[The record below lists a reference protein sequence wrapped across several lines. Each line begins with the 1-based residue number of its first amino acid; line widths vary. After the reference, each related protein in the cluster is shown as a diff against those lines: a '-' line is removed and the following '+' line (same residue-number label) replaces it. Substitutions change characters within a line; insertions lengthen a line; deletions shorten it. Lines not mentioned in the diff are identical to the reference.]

1 MSEFVGIG
9 DLHLTSPF
17 GKGVTG
23 GLSAY
28 IDNHDDMV
36 ANLVISQ
43 PLRYAEKKGIDNLIL
58 YGDIS
63 EKPRLTYEGMLALTR
78 ILEQPFQFHIIL
90 GNHDLFG
97 EDPALGHSLQIIK
110 KMGMKN
116 VHIYEKPTDVVIG
129 KAPVRFLP
137 WPHAKFHKSALNVAH
152 VDVQGARSDSGRL
165 LESENL
171 SASKATAVI
180 GHIHTRQ
187 KVRNSWFSGTLY
199 QTNFGE
205 NGDKS
210 FHHITYTKGD
220 WEIEDIPVKP
230 TYRLHTVEALTK
242 DDLKKVPAS
251 KFDLVKLIL
260 LDGNE
265 LSAADY
271 AHLNVVRQRAVST
284 ERDLAL
290 ARIEDLHDGAEIE
303 FNTDEFFDEWLEMQ
317 QVEPSLKKEA
327 LKLRDK
333 ILRSPK

>member
-1 MSEFVGIG
+1 MSEFIGIG
-9 DLHLTSPF
+9 DLHLTSPQ

-36 ANLVISQ
+36 ADLVISQ
-43 PLRYAEKKGIDNLIL
+43 PLRFAEKKGIEHVFL

-63 EKPRLTYEGMLALTR
+63 EKPRLTYDGMLALIR

-97 EDPALGHSLQIIK
+97 EDPALGHSLEVIK
-110 KMGMKN
+110 KMRRKN
-116 VHIYEKPTDVVIG
+116 VHIYESVTDVVIDG
-129 KAPVRFLP
+129 APVRFLP
-137 WPHAKFHKSALNVAH
+137 WPHVKFSKKALNVAH
-152 VDVQGARSDSGRL
+152 VDVQGAKSDSGRL
-165 LESENL
+165 FDSETL
-171 SASKATAVI
+171 SQSKATAVI

-187 KVRNSWFSGTLY
+187 KVRNSWYSGTLY

-210 FHHITYTKGD
+210 FHHISYSKGD
-220 WEIEDIPVKP
+220 WEIEDVPVKP

-242 DDLKKVPAS
+242 ADLKKVPAS
-251 KFDLVKLIL
+251 KTDLVKLIL

-265 LSAADY
+265 LTAADY
-271 AHLNVVRQRAVST
+271 KHLNVVRQRAVST

-303 FNTDEFFDEWLEMQ
+303 FSVDEFFDEWLELQ
-317 QVEPSLKKEA
+317 QVDSNLKKSA
-327 LKLRDK
+327 LKLRDQ
-333 ILRSPK
+333 ILRK